1 MEISI
6 TKKEL
11 KTLLNLI
18 KNKDELKEL
27 YSRLWRISLNLNRGN

>member
-11 KTLLNLI
+11 KILLDLT

-27 YSRLWRISLNLNRGN
+27 YSKLWKISLNLNRGN